1 MLTIRSR
8 HAAAPLW
15 LLCPLLQVDQMSCI
29 TEVMGPLPVSM
40 VRDAPKRK
48 RYFGDDGN
56 PTPPQNTKN
65 VTRRSV

>member
-1 MLTIRSR
+1 
-8 HAAAPLW
+8 
-15 LLCPLLQVDQMSCI
+15 MSCI

-48 RYFGDDGN
+48 RYFGDDGT

-65 VTRRSV
+65 VTRRSVHLPILKTYRPSH